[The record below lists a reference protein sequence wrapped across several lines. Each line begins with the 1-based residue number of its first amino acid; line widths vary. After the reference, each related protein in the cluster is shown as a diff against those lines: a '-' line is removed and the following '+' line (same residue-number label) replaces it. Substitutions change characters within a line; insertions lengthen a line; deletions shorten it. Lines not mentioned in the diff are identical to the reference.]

1 MNSWTSSISHNELKK
16 EAIRVL
22 DSLPAQFRRRL
33 HNVVV
38 AVEKKPK
45 PSQLRAMGLDPRED
59 TLYGLYEGIPLSE
72 RSTFDPPP
80 LPDKITIFAEPI
92 LRDFPDPAELRE
104 QVRITVLHEI
114 AHFFG
119 MAEGDIENLGY

>member
-1 MNSWTSSISHNELKK
+1 MSHDELKK

-22 DSLPAQFRRRL
+22 DGLPAQFRRRL

-38 AVEKKPK
+38 AVEKRPK
-45 PSQLRAMGLDPRED
+45 PSQFREMGLDPRED
-59 TLYGLYEGIPLSE
+59 RLYGLYEGVPFSE
-72 RSTFDPPP
+72 RSTFAPPR
-80 LPDKITIFAEPI
+80 LPDKITIFAEPL
-92 LRDFPDPAELRE
+92 LRDFPDPAQLRE

-119 MAEGDIENLGY
+119 MDEDEIENLGY

>member
-1 MNSWTSSISHNELKK
+1 MSHNELKK

-22 DSLPAQFRRRL
+22 DGLPTQFRQRL

-38 AVEKKPK
+38 AVEKRPN
-45 PSQLRAMGLDPRED
+45 PGQLRAMGLDPRKD
-59 TLYGLYEGIPLSE
+59 MLYGLYEGIPLSE
-72 RSTFDPPP
+72 RSTFDLPS
-80 LPDKITIFAEPI
+80 LPDKITIFVEPL
-92 LRDFPDPAELRE
+92 LRDFPNRAELHE

-119 MAEGDIENLGY
+119 MVEDDIENLGY

>member
-1 MNSWTSSISHNELKK
+1 MTSPISHDELKK
-16 EAIRVL
+16 EANRVL
-22 DSLPAQFRRRL
+22 DKLPAQFRRRL

-38 AVEKKPK
+38 AVEKRPT
-45 PSQLRAMGLDPRED
+45 PSQLRAMDLDSRED
-59 TLYGLYEGIPLSE
+59 TLYGLYEGIPFSE
-72 RSTFDPPP
+72 RSTFDPPT
-80 LPDKITIFAEPI
+80 LPDKITIFAEPL

-119 MAEGDIENLGY
+119 MTEDDIEKLGY

>member
-1 MNSWTSSISHNELKK
+1 MNSRTSPISHDELKQ
-16 EAIRVL
+16 EAIRAL
-22 DSLPAQFRRRL
+22 DGLPAQFLRRL

-38 AVEKKPK
+38 TVEKRPK
-45 PSQLRAMGLDPRED
+45 PSQLRALGLDPREE

-72 RSTFDPPP
+72 RSTFDAPA
-80 LPDKITIFAEPI
+80 LPDKITIFAEPL
-92 LRDFPDPAELRE
+92 LRDFPDPGELRE

-119 MAEGDIENLGY
+119 MDEDEIENLGY